1 MTRTEI
7 INVADLLKWEPFL
20 SADVLEDLESIQ
32 PPAVFKGKEA
42 PQSLEGLSLEE
53 LLRLQDAAANNRLI
67 YGIMEVFYGSD
78 QKETDRMPA
87 IAAVGLRNMVT
98 AELERINGLFASLG
112 REFTPTEILAGAESL
127 DFGIFGLA
135 DWYARRMG
143 ITNHDEAFRTPWV
156 RIYQCRRNDMELDAY
171 HERLHERQIEEMR
184 NRR

>member
-7 INVADLLKWEPFL
+7 INVADLLKWEPLL
-20 SADVLEDLESIQ
+20 SVDVLEDLAGIQ
-32 PPAVFKGKEA
+32 PPAVFKGKET
-42 PQSLEGLSLEE
+42 PQSLEHLSLED

-67 YGIMEVFYGSD
+67 YGIMEVFYGMSPD
-78 QKETDRMPA
+78 EADKAPA
-87 IAAVGLRNMVT
+87 IAAAGLRNMVA
-98 AELERINGLFASLG
+98 AELERINALFASLG

-171 HERLHERQIEEMR
+171 HERLHERQMEEMR